1 MDVYL
6 VLKDRLA
13 LATKMVCGNLI
24 NCSISDKSS
33 EQIRICEERR
43 EDFKHFI

>member
-1 MDVYL
+1 M

-43 EDFKHFI
+43 GEKRGF